1 MTHLLLLP
9 LLLLIFSIGAHT
21 SENPKVEIVT
31 NVGIIEVTLLPE
43 RAPHTVANFLQLVQ
57 ERHYDGLVFHRVIAN
72 FMIQAGG
79 YTSELEYR
87 DSGKLVINESYNRL
101 RNSRG
106 TIAMARTAD
115 PDSASAQ
122 FYINVKDNNHL
133 DFREGTPGY
142 TVFGFVTKGMD
153 VVERI
158 ELTDTHLKKGMP
170 AVPEE
175 PIIMASVK
183 RI

>member
-106 TIAMARTAD
+106 TIAMARTPD

-158 ELTDTHLKKGMP
+158 ELIDTHLKKGMP

>member
-1 MTHLLLLP
+1 MTHLLLLA

-133 DFREGTPGY
+133 DFKEGTPGY